1 MANAS
6 LIQKVLANAGAYEDQ
21 PPEAVLAFV
30 IETMGRDVVQANSLG
45 PEDVVITHML
55 SALDS
60 GFKSFTLDTGR
71 LNPETYELMDRLKQ
85 KYDLDLKIMF
95 PDNKAVEVMVKNKG
109 INLFYDSIENRQQCC
124 QVRKIEPL
132 KRVLSEFSGWI
143 CGLRR
148 EQSPTR
154 TQVAKIEIDAGNGGI
169 IKVNPLADWTSVQVW
184 NYIKANSLPYNRLHD
199 SGYASIGCAP
209 CTRAIKPGESERSGR
224 WWWENPDSKE
234 CGLHGGKS

>member
-1 MANAS
+1 MANAA
-6 LIQKVLANAGAYEDQ
+6 LIQKVLAKASDYENQ
-21 PPEAVLAFV
+21 TPEAVLAFV
-30 IETMGRDVVQANSLG
+30 VEQMGRDVIQANSLG

-55 SALDS
+55 STLDA

-85 KYDLDLKIMF
+85 KYHLDLQIMF
-95 PDNKAVEVMVKNKG
+95 PDHKAVEAMVKNKG

-132 KRVLSEFSGWI
+132 KRALSGYSGWI

-154 TQVAKIEIDAGNGGI
+154 TQVAKIEIDSGNGGI

-184 NYIKANSLPYNRLHD
+184 DYLKANSLPYNRLHD

-224 WWWENPDSKE
+224 WWWENPNSKE
-234 CGLHGGKS
+234 CGLHGK